1 MKAFWNNLQSR
12 EQRLLLAGGLILLIA
27 AGFLGVIEP
36 LLDSREQARERL
48 AEARA
53 ELAWMHANASAA
65 AAAASRDRGSAQAD
79 PRPRLEGRSLIAHVD
94 ASARASGLG
103 EHLARARPS
112 ETGVN
117 VHLEA
122 VPYSALMRWLGELE
136 QEDGVVPGRIL
147 LERVVDPGR
156 VNAELFLTR
165 EP

>member
-1 MKAFWNNLQSR
+1 MKAFWNNLRNR
-12 EQRLLLAGGLILLIA
+12 EQRLLLVGGLILLIA
-27 AGFLGVIEP
+27 AGFLGVTEP
-36 LLDSREQARERL
+36 LLDSREQSRERL

-53 ELAWMHANASAA
+53 ELAWMQANASAA
-65 AAAASRDRGSAQAD
+65 ADAASRDRGPDQAD
-79 PRPRLEGRSLIAHVD
+79 QRSPVEGGSLIAHVD

-136 QEDGVVPGRIL
+136 LEDGVVPGRIM
-147 LERVVDPGR
+147 LERVADPGR
-156 VNAELFLTR
+156 VNAELFLTS

>member
-1 MKAFWNNLQSR
+1 MKAFWNNLQRR
-12 EQRLLLAGGLILLIA
+12 EQRILLAGGLVLLMA
-27 AGFLGVIEP
+27 VGFLGAVEP
-36 LLDSREQARERL
+36 LLDSREQARDRL
-48 AEARA
+48 VEARA
-53 ELAWMHANASAA
+53 ELAWMQANAAAASAA
-65 AAAASRDRGSAQAD
+65 ATRDNSPAQAGQ
-79 PRPRLEGRSLIAHVD
+79 RPRLEGRSLIAHVD

-122 VPYSALMRWLGELE
+122 APYDALMRWLGELE
-136 QEDGVVPGRIL
+136 QEDSVVPGRIL
-147 LERVVDPGR
+147 LERVIDPGR